1 MAIEGDS
8 DLFYEKYKPVFNH
21 IGTEYQEGE
30 TFDSE
35 KHDEYGY
42 PMYFETYGEEIEYVR
57 QQDPAYIWTLC
68 DDGEVSYIA
77 QGFRWVNRICY
88 LIASVP
94 YKEGDRHSYRDLIWE
109 EPEDYDQE

>member
-1 MAIEGDS
+1 MGRERDS

-21 IGTEYQEGE
+21 IGTEYHEGE
-30 TFDSE
+30 TFDPE

-68 DDGEVSYIA
+68 EEDEVSYIT
-77 QGFRWVNRICY
+77 QGFRLVNRMNY

-94 YKEGDRHSYRDLIWE
+94 YQEGERTSYRDWIWE
-109 EPEDYDQE
+109 DSEDEQE

>member
-21 IGTEYQEGE
+21 IGAEYQEGE
-30 TFDSE
+30 TYDRE
-35 KHDEYGY
+35 KHDSYGY
-42 PMYFETYGEEIEYVR
+42 PMCFETYGVDLEYVR

-77 QGFRWVNRICY
+77 QGFKMGQWNELFDCQCPIPRR
-88 LIASVP
+88 
-94 YKEGDRHSYRDLIWE
+94 RTT
-109 EPEDYDQE
+109 